1 MKQILFSILLFYIF
15 SVSAFAQKN
24 CGSELDVESL
34 QKTDPKRY
42 ERIMEFNK
50 FVEQKMSN
58 SNERIIDPNGTII
71 IPVVFHL
78 LHDGQPQPFLNPTD
92 ARVQSQ
98 ITILNEDFRR
108 LNANRVNTPSVFQG
122 VAADVNIEFRLA
134 CIDPNG
140 NATARLPFFI

>member
-1 MKQILFSILLFYIF
+1 MRKVTLLIAFF
-15 SVSAFAQKN
+15 CVALHSFAQKN

-92 ARVQSQ
+92 TRVQSQ

-134 CIDPNG
+134 CIDPNR
-140 NATARLPFFI
+140 NATTLLPFFI